1 MKAYACVCVCVQ
13 LCVTVWL
20 SACVYMEVIL
30 GFLLTAAGCGQI
42 YSVADATKGHKS
54 VLSLCYTIWLHLF
67 MEQGYTMGIGRL
79 SKASFNSKMSWQ
91 YIF

>member
-1 MKAYACVCVCVQ
+1 M
-13 LCVTVWL
+13 
-20 SACVYMEVIL
+20 YMEVIL

-67 MEQGYTMGIGRL
+67 MEQDYTMGIGRL
-79 SKASFNSKMSWQ
+79 SKASFNSKMS
-91 YIF
+91 